1 MTCAEVDFD
10 LTERPWIHAT
20 DLGGHPRELS
30 LREVFDLAPQL
41 AALTGEVPTQSF
53 AILRLLL
60 AVVRRALAHRTG
72 APAQIW
78 GDLWGNGTRPRQLPT
93 EEIDAYLTKHQNRFW
108 LFDPVVPFMQVAQ
121 LRSATDA
128 VSALDRLIAD
138 VPNGDKYF
146 TTRAGASVERIG
158 FAEAARWLVHAHAFD
173 PSGIKTGAVGDPRV
187 KKSKGYPIGVAWT
200 GGLGGVFVEGATLAE
215 TLLLNLVLRDRDGNR
230 FHNDDLPAWER
241 LPDTA
246 TQRKVAI
253 PTGPVDL
260 FTWQSRRIR
269 LVHNSSHVTGVVL
282 CNGDALDPF
291 NRQAIEPMTGW
302 RYSEI
307 QTKKSGQPRHY
318 PSGHDPQR
326 ALWRGLTG
334 LLGEIAN
341 PSPTTGRAIPP
352 GVAEWIRYLIDEDAL
367 DPAHPVRLHAT
378 GMQYINNQSVVG
390 DIIDDTLGF
399 RAALLATDP
408 NLRTCAL
415 NAVQIA
421 DGSVD
426 ALATLAGNL
435 SRAIGGDPLGARQ
448 RARERGFFALDA
460 PYRQWLT
467 TLDPA
472 EGAYDRYDAEW
483 QAMVRSVIEPLGTDL
498 LLTAGPPAWTGR
510 EIDGQ
515 LIDAGRA
522 EIWFRH
528 RLRKLLPDVY
538 PRTTEH
544 EEPEA

>member
-1 MTCAEVDFD
+1 MRDVTVDFD
-10 LTERPWIHAT
+10 LLEQPWIQAT
-20 DLGGHPRELS
+20 DLDGNPRELS
-30 LREVFDLAPQL
+30 LRDIFHRAPELTALA
-41 AALTGEVPTQSF
+41 GEVPTQSF
-53 AILRLLL
+53 ATLRLLL
-60 AVVRRALAHRTG
+60 AVLRRSLADCAG
-72 APAQIW
+72 AP
-78 GDLWGNGTRPRQLPT
+78 
-93 EEIDAYLTKHQNRFW
+93 EEIWDSLWNNGSRSRGLPFGEIDEYLTKHRNRFR
-108 LFDPVVPFMQVAQ
+108 LFDPSVPFMQVAD
-121 LRSATDA
+121 LRTQTDA
-128 VSALDRLIAD
+128 VGSLDRLIAD

-146 TTRAGASVERIG
+146 TTRAGLAVERID

-173 PSGIKTGAVGDPRV
+173 PSGIKTGAVGDRRV
-187 KKSKGYPIGVAWT
+187 KNNKGYPIGVAWA

-215 TLLLNLVLRDRDGNR
+215 TLLLNLVLRAPDGNR
-230 FHNDDLPAWER
+230 FRDDDLPVWER
-241 LPDTA
+241 APDTA
-246 TQRKVAI
+246 AQRKETI

-282 CNGDALDPF
+282 CNGDALEPF

-318 PSGHDPQR
+318 PVSHDPQR
-326 ALWRGLTG
+326 ALWRGLTA
-334 LLGEIAN
+334 LVGEIAN
-341 PSPTTGRAIPP
+341 PSPATGRAIAP
-352 GVAEWIRYLIDEDAL
+352 GVAEWIRYLIDDDVL

-415 NAVQIA
+415 NAVQVA
-421 DGSVD
+421 DDSVD

-435 SRAIGGDPLGARQ
+435 ARAIGGDPLGARQ

-460 PYRQWLT
+460 PYRRWLT

-472 EGAYDRYDAEW
+472 EGAYDRYDTGW
-483 QAMVRSVIEPLGTDL
+483 QTTVRSVIEPVGRDL

-528 RLRKLLPDVY
+528 RLRKLLPDAY